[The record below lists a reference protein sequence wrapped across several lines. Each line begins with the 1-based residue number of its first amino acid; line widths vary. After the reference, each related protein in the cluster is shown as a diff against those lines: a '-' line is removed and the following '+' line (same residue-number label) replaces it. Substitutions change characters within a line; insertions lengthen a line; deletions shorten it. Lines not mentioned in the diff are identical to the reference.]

1 MKLNEIYTSSSGF
14 LRADDIQGQKPVV
27 TIESVS
33 TQTNKDKTTGE
44 DYTQLVLTFVGKE
57 KKLGLNFTN
66 ANMIAELVGSDDTDN
81 WIGTSIKLYATNVKV
96 GNETKLGIRIMPEL
110 PEQAQSVPVTQGE
123 ASQTPTVTQPADDS
137 EIPF

>member
-1 MKLNEIYTSSSGF
+1 MKLSENYTSSSGF

-66 ANMIAELVGSDDTDN
+66 ANMIAELVGADDTDN
-81 WIGTSIKLYATNVKV
+81 WIGTSIKLYSTMIQV
-96 GNETKLGIRIMPEL
+96 GNEKKLGIRIMPEL
-110 PEQAQSVPVTQGE
+110 PEQAQSVPVTQTE
-123 ASQTPTVTQPADDS
+123 ASVTLPTDDPDADY
-137 EIPF
+137 PF